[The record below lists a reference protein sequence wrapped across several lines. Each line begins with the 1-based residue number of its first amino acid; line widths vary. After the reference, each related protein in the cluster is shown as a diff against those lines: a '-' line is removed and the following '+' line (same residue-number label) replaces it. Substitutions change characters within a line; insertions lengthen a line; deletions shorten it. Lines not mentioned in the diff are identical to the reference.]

1 MALIQPI
8 PIGMPGPPGSEWDTV
23 VDIPSDSEGV
33 DGDFRLIATTG
44 DVYQKIDG
52 SWELVANIK
61 GEQGVPG
68 EPGDPGV
75 VSVGTYLIAGATLV
89 WVSDYTYRVGAAS
102 YYIAGTLYSSIE
114 QSKTLDA
121 ADQTYDRI
129 DVLVLDSNGTLS
141 FVKGTPA
148 EIPAQPVVDYTL
160 YVPVTFVFVEAQSS
174 EAPVTNEDIYLEG
187 VEWTVTPSD
196 ASIVVDST
204 NNPRTGTK
212 CIEGTNVSANDY
224 LTAVNGEAIDLADYN
239 NLVLYIRCKASWPK
253 QKALQFVWLNGTVQR
268 GNTVTV
274 GNGYAGFNSQ
284 LVGSYQQVVLPLT
297 SFAISP
303 GVLVDRLR
311 VTMAGGAGDVGFY
324 LDDIFLQAGIGGG
337 GVVQVV
343 TYRGEWSS
351 AISYATNDVVFY
363 LNSSYIC
370 LVGHVNHAP
379 GPNSEYWGILALGPQ
394 EDSLVSS
401 GLNVSA
407 GSSQTFNLSWL
418 NRGLVY
424 YLKVEE
430 TGGSMVGT
438 YDIEVYGKDTF
449 LMADLM
455 YKAEDIDPSEDF
467 EDFLPWRYEDRD
479 VTREFHLK
487 IINNDG
493 SNGGT
498 FTITVNAEKYA

>member
-8 PIGMPGPPGSEWDTV
+8 PFAKPGSEWDTV
-23 VDIPSDSEGV
+23 AEVPSDSEGL
-33 DGDFRLIATTG
+33 DGDFRLLATTG
-44 DVYQKIDG
+44 DVYQKISG

-68 EPGDPGV
+68 EPGDPGT

-89 WVSDYTYRVGAAS
+89 WVSGYTYRVGAAA

-121 ADQTYDRI
+121 ADDTYDRI
-129 DVLVLDSNGTLS
+129 DVLVLDANGTLT

-148 EIPAQPVVDYTL
+148 EIPAQPTVDYTL
-160 YVPVTFVFVEAQSS
+160 YVPVTFVFVAALSS

-187 VEWTVTPSD
+187 IEWTVTPSD

-212 CIEGTNVSANDY
+212 CIEGTTVSANDY
-224 LTAVNGEAIDLADYN
+224 LTAVSGAAVDLADYN
-239 NLVLYIRCKASWPK
+239 NLVLYIRCKDAWPK
-253 QKALQFVWLNGTVQR
+253 QKALQFAWLNGAVQR
-268 GNTVTV
+268 GNMVTV
-274 GNGYAGFNSQ
+274 GSGYAGFNSS
-284 LVGSYQQVVLPLT
+284 LVNSYQQVVLPLT
-297 SFAISP
+297 SFAIPP
-303 GVLVDRLR
+303 GVQVDRLR
-311 VTMAGGAGDVGFY
+311 ITIVGGAGDVGFY
-324 LDDIFLQAGIGGG
+324 LDDIFLQAGISGG

-343 TYRGEWSS
+343 TYRGAWSS
-351 AISYATNDVVFY
+351 VVSYAVNDVVFH

-370 LVGHVNHAP
+370 LVGNVNQTP
-379 GPNSEYWGILALGPQ
+379 SPSSEYWGILALGPQ

-401 GLNVSA
+401 GLSVSA

-424 YLKVEE
+424 YLKIEE

-438 YDIEVYGKDTF
+438 YDIEIYGKDTF
-449 LMADLM
+449 LGADLM
-455 YKAEDIDPSEDF
+455 YKAEGLLPTSDF

-479 VTREFHLK
+479 TTQELHVK
-487 IINNDG
+487 IVNNDG

-498 FTITVNAEKYA
+498 FTLTVEAEKYA